1 MLYIKLISVYIILLV
16 VGYTSRK
23 NDFFFFFVGGGGSFF
38 WFCFFWGGGVCQFI
52 LFLLYARI
60 LGKKFFKNVRF
71 TRAKMT
77 QNGEKTKIVH

>member
-23 NDFFFFFVGGGGSFF
+23 NDLGGGG
-38 WFCFFWGGGVCQFI
+38 GGRG
-52 LFLLYARI
+52 
-60 LGKKFFKNVRF
+60 G
-71 TRAKMT
+71 AKMT

>member
-23 NDFFFFFVGGGGSFF
+23 NDFLNGGGG
-38 WFCFFWGGGVCQFI
+38 GGGGLQ

>member
-23 NDFFFFFVGGGGSFF
+23 NDFFFLRGGGG
-38 WFCFFWGGGVCQFI
+38 GGGGQFFF
-52 LFLLYARI
+52 FLLYARI

>member
-23 NDFFFFFVGGGGSFF
+23 NDFFFFAGGGG
-38 WFCFFWGGGVCQFI
+38 CQFI

>member
-23 NDFFFFFVGGGGSFF
+23 NDFFFFCRGGGG
-38 WFCFFWGGGVCQFI
+38 CQFI
-52 LFLLYARI
+52 FFILYARI

>member
-23 NDFFFFFVGGGGSFF
+23 NDFFFFAGGGG
-38 WFCFFWGGGVCQFI
+38 GGCQFI
-52 LFLLYARI
+52 FFILYARI

>member
-23 NDFFFFFVGGGGSFF
+23 NDFFFFAGGGG
-38 WFCFFWGGGVCQFI
+38 GGGGCQFI

>member
-23 NDFFFFFVGGGGSFF
+23 NDFFFFAGGGG
-38 WFCFFWGGGVCQFI
+38 GGGCVFFFFF

-77 QNGEKTKIVH
+77 QNREKTKIVH

>member
-23 NDFFFFFVGGGGSFF
+23 NDFFFLQGGRGG
-38 WFCFFWGGGVCQFI
+38 CQFI

>member
-23 NDFFFFFVGGGGSFF
+23 NDLGGGG
-38 WFCFFWGGGVCQFI
+38 GGRGAGV
-52 LFLLYARI
+52 
-60 LGKKFFKNVRF
+60 
-71 TRAKMT
+71 AKMT

>member
-23 NDFFFFFVGGGGSFF
+23 NDFFFFAGGG
-38 WFCFFWGGGVCQFI
+38 CQFI

-77 QNGEKTKIVH
+77 QNREKTKIVH

>member
-23 NDFFFFFVGGGGSFF
+23 NDFFFFAGGGG
-38 WFCFFWGGGVCQFI
+38 GCQFI

-77 QNGEKTKIVH
+77 QNREKTKIVH

>member
-23 NDFFFFFVGGGGSFF
+23 NDFFFCGGG
-38 WFCFFWGGGVCQFI
+38 CQFI

-77 QNGEKTKIVH
+77 QNREKTKIVH